1 MRVKVLVAAAM
12 VITSVNAGL
21 IDKIGD
27 SIESIVDWVN
37 SDYYWDSVVSYDP
50 LEEEWDE
57 AQDSET
63 TKQEPADDED
73 EDDKEDDEDY
83 DIDDEDDDE
92 EDDPTKT
99 RLLNDSNE
107 PNDSNDAGAGKEII
121 CAHII
126 SNLRESRLNC
136 FGIAYRFT
144 GQVLI
149 LHDLNARETILKPEE
164 MDAHSALHLEAKAG
178 LKDIQKEFKAANE
191 DYVRT
196 RKLLTEN
203 ECWTDSLLSS
213 FPEETMKIDDLI
225 IDKSK
230 LSDYKALLERYGYPQ

>member
-12 VITSVNAGL
+12 VITS
-21 IDKIGD
+21 
-27 SIESIVDWVN
+27 
-37 SDYYWDSVVSYDP
+37 
-50 LEEEWDE
+50 DE
-57 AQDSET
+57 AQDSEP

-149 LHDLNARETILKPEE
+149 LHDLNARETI
-164 MDAHSALHLEAKAG
+164 
-178 LKDIQKEFKAANE
+178 
-191 DYVRT
+191 
-196 RKLLTEN
+196 
-203 ECWTDSLLSS
+203 
-213 FPEETMKIDDLI
+213 
-225 IDKSK
+225 
-230 LSDYKALLERYGYPQ
+230 